1 MARHGERK
9 SQKRISVETA
19 RFLKRKEN
27 VWTIRT
33 KPGPHRRGHAIPLG
47 FVARD
52 MLQVGQTMFEAK
64 KVLNQLGIEVN
75 GVARK
80 DTQFAVGL
88 FDVVGVKATKKKFR
102 VVFDK
107 KGRLTLNEMDAKS
120 PLEKVS
126 KVLFKKAVKGGLI
139 QLTTSEGFV
148 FRDKKTGFSPNDS
161 VKISVPEKKILSGLK
176 FEEGNMVYFIGGT
189 KIGET
194 GKIRSITAGTR
205 NRPVLVEVEVE
216 GAMFKTTGNN
226 LMVIGEK
233 SAAVDLGKM
242 VAQAEGAEQ

>member
-1 MARHGERK
+1 
-9 SQKRISVETA
+9 
-19 RFLKRKEN
+19 
-27 VWTIRT
+27 
-33 KPGPHRRGHAIPLG
+33 
-47 FVARD
+47 
-52 MLQVGQTMFEAK
+52 MLQAGKTMFEVK
-64 KVLNQLGIEVN
+64 KVLNQMGIEVN

-88 FDVVGVKATKKKFR
+88 FDVVEAKAVGKKFR

-107 KGRLTLNEMDAKS
+107 KGRLALNEMDAKS

-148 FRDKKTGFSPNDS
+148 FRDKKTVFSPNDS
-161 VKISVPEKKILSGLK
+161 LKISVPGKKILGGLK

-194 GKIRSITAGTR
+194 GKIKSIAPGTR
-205 NRPVLVEVEVE
+205 KRPVLVEVEVE
-216 GAMFKTTGNN
+216 GTVFQTTGNN

-233 SAAVDLGKM
+233 SAAVDLGKT
-242 VAQAEGAEQ
+242 VPLAEGVVE